1 VLSAL
6 ADTLASKIVVDGTN
20 PHREDWAPLFLGEQ
34 NSAGEQIARWLPRS
48 EVVRGFNTVFAAVMT
63 RDGINRHGR
72 PATFLLCGDVPT
84 ANAKVATYAAKL
96 GFAPLDAGPLLCSR
110 YFEAMAHLNVQL
122 AIGMD
127 GGTNAAFLYDQSG
140 R

>member
-1 VLSAL
+1 MAEGPTGFQKT
-6 ADTLASKIVVDGTN
+6 AINGASNGG
-20 PHREDWAPLFLGEQ
+20 R
-34 NSAGEQIARWLPRS
+34 
-48 EVVRGFNTVFAAVMT
+48 
-63 RDGINRHGR
+63 RD
-72 PATFLLCGDVPT
+72 PEYT

-96 GFAPLDAGPLLCSR
+96 GFAPLDAGLLLCSR

-122 AIGMD
+122 AIGMG